1 LVIFLIAAVLRFY
14 RLGENPPSL
23 DWDEASMGYN
33 AYSLLLTGKDEYGN
47 AWPISIRSF
56 NDYKPPLYTYT
67 LIPTI
72 AVFGLNEFAVR
83 FPSALAGTLTVLVTY
98 FLVAELFSHKNSKFE
113 IRNSKFLPAIAAGL
127 LAISPWHLQFSR
139 VAFEANLAL
148 FFFVLAVFLLA
159 KALLDIERDEKKL
172 KMPAHRS
179 LRFAKRQN
187 MQYAQN
193 RETNGGENGK
203 WKIKNISYLFAASV
217 SFVATMYAY
226 HSARIIVPVFVLI
239 AAVVYRHRIGKM
251 KRAVIPAAAVGFL
264 LLVPVFLT
272 LLRGFAQARF
282 TTVSVFTNPGIYTRE
297 SEKLTRQSE
306 YRLEDEQQNSFLFVL
321 HHPWLVYTLTILEGY
336 FDHYN
341 LDFLF
346 LKGDGI
352 GRHSASGMG
361 LLYLFE
367 LPFAL
372 VGVYALVK
380 NKEPALRMII
390 PWLIVAPLA
399 SAMTTQTPHAV
410 RSLLMLPALTI
421 ISAYGMIHVVHQ
433 YKKYRYVLGLVGVLA
448 IVNVVYYL
456 DLYYIQTPIERSHD
470 WQYGYKQLVQNLS
483 LIEATS
489 REIIVTTEYD
499 QPYIFFL
506 FYNKIDPSWYQ
517 TVSEK
522 GPGGFA
528 KYVFRKIDYDED
540 ALLSETAIAGS
551 PKEIP
556 DQASKFDTIQ
566 YLNGDEA
573 FRIVQTH

>member
-1 LVIFLIAAVLRFY
+1 MLVILIISAVLRFY

-33 AYSLLLTGKDEYGN
+33 AYSLLVTGKDEYGN

-67 LIPTI
+67 LVPSV
-72 AVFGLNEFAVR
+72 AVFGLTEFAVR
-83 FPSALAGTLTVLVTY
+83 FPSALAGTLTVLIFY
-98 FLVAELFSHKNSKFE
+98 FLVKELFGKKSLNIKHQTLHMSE
-113 IRNSKFLPAIAAGL
+113 IAALL

-159 KALLDIERDEKKL
+159 KALLDIDRDEKE
-172 KMPAHRS
+172 RS
-179 LRFAKRQN
+179 KRN
-187 MQYAQN
+187 VL
-193 RETNGGENGK
+193 
-203 WKIKNISYLFAASV
+203 ILLASSI

-264 LLVPVFLT
+264 LLIPIALS

-372 VGVYALVK
+372 AGVYALVK

-410 RSLLMLPALTI
+410 RSLLMLPVLTI
-421 ISAYGMIHVVHQ
+421 ITAYGILNIYNALKRHW
-433 YKKYRYVLGLVGVLA
+433 YLLA
-448 IVNVVYYL
+448 IIGLLVVINVIYYL

-470 WQYGYKQLVQNLS
+470 WQYGYKQLVQKLS

-517 TVSEK
+517 TVSEN
-522 GPGGFA
+522 GSEGFA
-528 KYVFRKIDYDED
+528 KFVFRKIDYDED
-540 ALLSETAIAGS
+540 VLLPETAIAGS
-551 PKEIP
+551 PNEIP
-556 DQASKFDTIQ
+556 DQASMFDTIQ

-573 FRIVQTH
+573 FRITRTQ

>member
-1 LVIFLIAAVLRFY
+1 MLVILLISAVLRFY

-33 AYSLLLTGKDEYGN
+33 AYSLLVTGKDEYGS

-67 LIPTI
+67 LVPSV
-72 AVFGLNEFAVR
+72 AVFGLTEFAVR
-83 FPSALAGTLTVLVTY
+83 FPSALAGTLTVLIFY
-98 FLVAELFSHKNSKFE
+98 FLVAKLFSHENSKFDPPTGRAG

-159 KALLDIERDEKKL
+159 KALLDIDRDEKE
-172 KMPAHRS
+172 RS
-179 LRFAKRQN
+179 KRN
-187 MQYAQN
+187 VL
-193 RETNGGENGK
+193 
-203 WKIKNISYLFAASV
+203 ILLASSI
-217 SFVATMYAY
+217 SFVATMYTY

-264 LLVPVFLT
+264 LLIPIALS

-306 YRLEDEQQNSFLFVL
+306 YRLEDEQQQSFLSVL

-372 VGVYALVK
+372 AGVYALVK

-421 ISAYGMIHVVHQ
+421 VSTYGMIHVVHQ
-433 YKKYRYVLGLVGVLA
+433 YQKHRFVLGLVVVLA
-448 IVNVVYYL
+448 LVNIAYYL

-483 LIEATS
+483 LIEATN

-517 TVSEK
+517 TVSEN
-522 GPGGFA
+522 GSGGFA
-528 KYVFRKIDYDED
+528 KFVFRKIDYDED
-540 ALLSETAIAGS
+540 ALLPETAIAGS
-551 PKEIP
+551 PNEIP
-556 DQASKFDTIQ
+556 DRASMFDTIQ
-566 YLNGDEA
+566 FLNGKDA